1 MKANGTDVNDDAAE
15 QAATFDTYV
24 ATLRALED
32 ALTAR
37 APRGVHF
44 WSIERSADKGLV
56 IYIDT
61 FDDASVCDLKH
72 LMCRVAQLAVQ
83 VQKFAYGAVRINKY
97 PEFCKLYDYTL
108 TS

>member
-1 MKANGTDVNDDAAE
+1 MTANWTVVDSSTE
-15 QAATFDTYV
+15 ETATFDAYV
-24 ATLRALED
+24 ASLRALED

-44 WSIERSADKGLV
+44 WSIERSADRGLV

-61 FDDASVCDLKH
+61 FDDASVCDLKT
-72 LMCRVAQLAVQ
+72 LMRRVAQLAVQ

-97 PEFCKLYDYTL
+97 PECRTLYDYTL
-108 TS
+108 TL